1 MQDLVDRLVERL
13 IAFGAELR
21 LNHSWP
27 EANDLLQ
34 VDRGPLVLATSGPAA
49 GRLIGTIL
57 PARASAVSDGTLQE
71 ISNWARR
78 LSKMKMAS
86 LTSTTVFCKTAPS
99 LSPGF
104 GVLFPQRKSSAT
116 GDLIPALGVLFNT
129 WIFPSRSTGS
139 SFSMTWISDPTR
151 HGQPLS
157 LIEQGRWPLVEEILT
172 RVQTEWSEALPV
184 YDLDL
189 EDTLREGQ
197 AALQQLEACEIYLV
211 GNYLGEIGLAKIMRL
226 AADVAEKIAKK
237 AD

>member
-1 MQDLVDRLVERL
+1 
-13 IAFGAELR
+13 
-21 LNHSWP
+21 
-27 EANDLLQ
+27 
-34 VDRGPLVLATSGPAA
+34 
-49 GRLIGTIL
+49 
-57 PARASAVSDGTLQE
+57 
-71 ISNWARR
+71 
-78 LSKMKMAS
+78 
-86 LTSTTVFCKTAPS
+86 
-99 LSPGF
+99 
-104 GVLFPQRKSSAT
+104 
-116 GDLIPALGVLFNT
+116 
-129 WIFPSRSTGS
+129 
-139 SFSMTWISDPTR
+139 MTWISDPTR